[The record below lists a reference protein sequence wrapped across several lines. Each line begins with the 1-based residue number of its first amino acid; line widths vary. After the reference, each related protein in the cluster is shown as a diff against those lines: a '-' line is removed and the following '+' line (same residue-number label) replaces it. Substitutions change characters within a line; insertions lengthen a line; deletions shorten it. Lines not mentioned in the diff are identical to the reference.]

1 MTVAA
6 YTPTMVTTSPDMI
19 TMGQMENYFAV
30 QPANRPKVDF
40 PFWTL
45 WLFFF
50 GIGALAASGQS
61 ACFFLLGLILCG
73 GGGFAIYNAYKPV
86 RDFDALIVEY
96 NNRNTISDAA
106 FDTWLEWQEGLALER
121 SFKRLNLDD
130 VQLLD
135 YARSLGYP
143 RLEAQLKAQQPQL
156 EAELRA
162 RHQSGPGSGAQVSQS
177 QVSGDPRLIRG
188 FGFGRNQKATAGGKF
203 DVADRHVGTD
213 GITRWRVNVFI
224 WFLPQEQLL
233 AVYKS
238 GVDATLKDLVTDQT
252 QEYFYQAVSGLTT
265 EQTRYEE
272 SGVAISATT
281 FTLSIDSGEKVSTPV
296 HPIEAHIKVKDSGLE
311 ATVKSLRELLRTKKQ
326 QMLAGGPGY
335 GYPPAGY
342 PPAGYGYPPSGYGY
356 PPSGAYP
363 PPPQPGYPPAGAYPP
378 PPSYPPQPGYPP
390 YGDPSLGNA
399 PTRPMSQPSGPMP
412 ADSMPPW
419 QAPGEQQPSGY
430 PPSYPPAGY
439 PSGYPQ
445 GYPQPSSPPPGGFAS
460 EPGSPDDQSHQ

>member
-6 YTPTMVTTSPDMI
+6 YTPTIVTTSPDMI

-50 GIGALAASGQS
+50 GFIALGGSGQS
-61 ACFFLLGLILCG
+61 GCFLVLGLILWG
-73 GGGFAIYNAYKPV
+73 GGGFAIYNAYKPA
-86 RDFDALIVEY
+86 RDFDALVAEF
-96 NNRNTISDAA
+96 NNRGTISDAA
-106 FDTWLEWQEGLALER
+106 FDSWLEWQEGLALER
-121 SFKRLNLDD
+121 SFKRLNLDS

-135 YARSLGYP
+135 YAQSLGYS

-162 RHQSGPGSGAQVSQS
+162 RNQSGPGSGAGAQVTQS
-177 QVSGDPRLIRG
+177 QVTGDPRLIRG
-188 FGFGRNQKATAGGKF
+188 FGFGRNQKPTAGGKF

-213 GITRWRVNVFI
+213 GVTRWRVNIFI

-233 AVYKS
+233 AVYQSK
-238 GVDATLKDLVTDQT
+238 VDAALKDLVTDQT

-265 EQTRYEE
+265 GQTRYEDG
-272 SGVAISATT
+272 GVAISATT

-296 HPIEAHIKVKDSGLE
+296 DPIEAHIKVKDSGLE

-326 QMLAGGPGY
+326 QMLAGSPGYPPMGYPPAGY

-342 PPAGYGYPPSGYGY
+342 PPAGYGYPPTGY
-356 PPSGAYP
+356 PPSGPYT
-363 PPPQPGYPPAGAYPP
+363 
-378 PPSYPPQPGYPP
+378 PQPGYPP

-399 PTRPMSQPSGPMP
+399 PTRPISPPSGPMP
-412 ADSMPPW
+412 ADSLPPW
-419 QAPGEQQPSGY
+419 QSPGEQQPSGY
-430 PPSYPPAGY
+430 PPSYPPASY

-445 GYPQPSSPPPGGFAS
+445 GYPQPSSPPPGGS
-460 EPGSPDDQSHQ
+460 PIERGSPDDQSRQ